1 MFFFFSHLWVIR
13 LKFYIHCA
21 VAIRW
26 SHKVNVRHEKDE
38 SLQTGHSSWQKR
50 KRKNASLPSEFHSS
64 CSSFTHLK
72 LCPKSHSVKEMYLF
86 PSSTHSQ
93 THFDSSLYYCN
104 VNPWPPK
111 KKWIRHYFRAQSALK
126 LLFILFPS
134 VPKNGPIVKESGLCV
149 FFFFSREMYCRTI
162 LYQGMKL
169 SVRLIDTSPH

>member
-1 MFFFFSHLWVIR
+1 MFFFSHLWVIR